1 MRPTKSQMRM
11 ELLSR
16 LEQAPTTQVSA
27 SDEHCI
33 TLGAFHRRWKRAGR
47 ILRFIIIWMAHKAH
61 KWRWALASSSLLL
74 LMLGHLLFWYLSL
87 RHQQFL
93 KAHYSVYLDGGS
105 SGSRVHIFQYN
116 NRQGDKP
123 TYAQLI
129 LPEKVFAVE
138 PGLSSYAGRPAMAA
152 TSILPLLEFAYQHVS
167 APTCGCA
174 NISSAIPSSSAY

>member
-1 MRPTKSQMRM
+1 MAKPRH
-11 ELLSR
+11 
-16 LEQAPTTQVSA
+16 
-27 SDEHCI
+27 SDTPH
-33 TLGAFHRRWKRAGR
+33 
-47 ILRFIIIWMAHKAH
+47 
-61 KWRWALASSSLLL
+61 SSLQ
-74 LMLGHLLFWYLSL
+74 
-87 RHQQFL
+87 RQFL

-116 NRQGDKP
+116 NRQGDRP

-167 APTCGCA
+167 ALICGCA
-174 NISSAIPSSSAY
+174 NISSAIPSSCA